1 MKNHGL
7 NGSNYKN
14 SFSHRSGFQKIK
26 DLTSWWGLKDRSSPL
41 LTRASCS
48 VEGVF
53 ESVLCMKETDTER
66 WQGRNVEKG
75 RKKQK
80 KILLGQAF
88 WETPVILLLW
98 MWKQKNQGV
107 SLWLAWA
114 MWDPD
119 QILKIKQN
127 KSNKQDHKKM
137 SILFFKKKES
147 IFASRIE
154 ISLYKFL

>member
-1 MKNHGL
+1 MKNHRL

-66 WQGRNVEKG
+66 WQGRDVEKG

-80 KILLGQAF
+80 KILLCQAF

-98 MWKQKNQGV
+98 TWKQKNQGV

-119 QILKIKQN
+119 QILKIKQI
-127 KSNKQDHKKM
+127 KQTRPQKNEY
-137 SILFFKKKES
+137 SFFLKKKKKK
-147 IFASRIE
+147 AY
-154 ISLYKFL
+154 LLLG